1 MKKKLLLPVL
11 MLLSTFVFGQFYY
24 VPSANAG
31 KNPRDLNKDVENP
44 ATAQGGPI
52 SLGWKSIWAGPS
64 NATVAYSTTQTLPFA
79 FMFNDSSFTTFKASN
94 CGIVT
99 FDVAS
104 TTKPANFNVLTLP
117 SNKVPSNSI
126 CISGVKPINN
136 TSFQSNII
144 TKTFGTAPNRQ
155 FWIQYS
161 FFTDPNLQ
169 TGWTYWGI
177 VLEETTNKIHI
188 VDMKTLCVTS
198 AGQLCNSNVKLS
210 VGVQT
215 DSTTATTVAG
225 SPALGGLNTTV
236 NLFSELDNSF
246 YTFIKGTQPVNDVEG
261 ISSKVADFLP
271 LVQAPFTLNAE
282 FKNVGSAKI
291 TSADINYSINNGPIV
306 TAALSSISLN
316 KFVVATYAH
325 PTKWTPASA
334 AIYKVCMW
342 LSNING
348 VADEVGAN
356 DSVIKSVN
364 VLENFEPRIPL
375 HEVFT
380 SSTCGPC
387 RPGNINLDQTVFPQI
402 PGKYTVVKYQMS
414 WPGTGDPYTTAEGNV
429 RRGLYNVTSIPNM
442 QVDGGW
448 NGNAGNYNMTL
459 FNQFQAKPSFIK
471 INSTHVIDFK
481 KVTVNVKITPL
492 ADYNNPNLRLFVVLT
507 EKRTTKNIKSN
518 GETEFFNVMKKMMPN
533 ASGTVLGAVT
543 KNVEKTFS
551 TMTYIVPGN
560 YRLSL
565 DGQAANNINLAT
577 ENNIE
582 SLMNCEV
589 VVFIQDIVTKEVYQS
604 SNSTGTVLGLDELDA
619 NSSLSIYPNPSNQGF
634 INVEMVGNNL
644 NNASVNVYNAIG
656 QVVYTSLENATDA
669 FSINTQS
676 FAKGIY
682 ILKVENNGVVSTKQ
696 FIVE

>member
-1 MKKKLLLPVL
+1 MKKILLLPVL
-11 MLLSTFVFGQFYY
+11 FLLSSFLFGQYYY
-24 VPSANAG
+24 VPNQNAG
-31 KNPRDLNKDVENP
+31 KNPNNLNKDGENP
-44 ATAQGGPI
+44 ATANGGPI
-52 SLGWKSIWAGPS
+52 ANGWKSIWSGAS
-64 NATVAYSTTQTLPFA
+64 SASVAYSSNQTLPFT
-79 FMFNDSSFTTFKASN
+79 FNFNGTDFTTIKASN

-99 FDVAS
+99 FDISS
-104 TTKPANFNVLTLP
+104 TNMPANFNVLTLP
-117 SNKVPSNSI
+117 SNNVPNNSI
-126 CISGVKPINN
+126 CISGVRPINN
-136 TSFQSNII
+136 TTYQSQII

-155 FWIQYS
+155 FWIQYN
-161 FFTDPNLQ
+161 FFTDPNIQ
-169 TGWTYWGI
+169 NGWTYWGI

-188 VDMKTLCVTS
+188 VDMKTLCAT
-198 AGQLCNSNVKLS
+198 AANQICNSNVKLS
-210 VGVQT
+210 AGVQI
-215 DSTTATTVAG
+215 DNTTATSVAG
-225 SPALGGLNTTV
+225 SPALGGLNTAV
-236 NLFSELDNSF
+236 NLFTELDNSF
-246 YTFIKGTQPVNDVEG
+246 YTFNMGVQPTNDVEG

-271 LVQAPFTLNAE
+271 LVQAPFNLNAE
-282 FKNVGSAKI
+282 FKNIGSAKI
-291 TSADINYSINNGPIV
+291 TSAAINYKINNGTIV
-306 TAALSSISLN
+306 TTALPSIDLA
-316 KFVVATYAH
+316 KFATATYSH

-334 AIYKVCMW
+334 GVYKVCMW

-348 VADEVGAN
+348 AVDEVGAN

-387 RPGNINLDQTVFPQI
+387 RPGNVNLDETVFPQI
-402 PGKYTVVKYQMS
+402 PGKYTVLKYQMS

-429 RRGLYNVTSIPNM
+429 RRTLYNVNSIPNM

-448 NGNAGNYNMTL
+448 NSNAGSYNTTL
-459 FNQFQAKPSFIK
+459 FNQFQGKPSFIK

-507 EKRTTKNIKSN
+507 EKRTTKNVKSN
-518 GETEFFNVMKKMMPN
+518 GETEFFNVVKKMMPN
-533 ASGTVLGAVT
+533 ANGTLLGAVT

-551 TMTYIVPGN
+551 TLTYTVPGI
-560 YRLSL
+560 YRLSTN
-565 DGQAANNINLAT
+565 GQTANIINLAT

-604 SNSTGTVLGLDELDA
+604 SNSTGTVLSLDELDA

-644 NNASVNVYNAIG
+644 NNAAVNVYNAIG

-682 ILKVENNGVVSTKQ
+682 ILKVEANGVVSTKQ